1 MATTTSSAPEHRE
14 HPSKTQVV
22 VVDLDEPQPSAAV
35 KRLRKGK
42 GKLFKHV
49 EQIIK
54 DLTEDGTVKSNAQP
68 VVIVVS
74 EYPSPPWAVDDD
86 DEDDDD

>member
-1 MATTTSSAPEHRE
+1 MAATTSSAPEHRE

-54 DLTEDGTVKSNAQP
+54 DLRKME
-68 VVIVVS
+68 
-74 EYPSPPWAVDDD
+74 PSSPTHSRS
-86 DEDDDD
+86 